1 MSEQGFG
8 SPNTN
13 DAGYGSPFQ
22 TGTSDTGYG
31 SPFNIPSNSLFVFGE
46 TRFAPEHGG
55 EKIEVIGNFAGL
67 LGLDANNPEPAFGI
81 KAAFVNG
88 SDIYQVYSGVPSF
101 RYNFMTDIFKRKV
114 TIFTPPLPQAI
125 YDLRLTLPDNTEIV
139 FDDVIEVI
147 NSSRYEEVY
156 SMRQSLPQHWS
167 VGALNLKGE
176 LPYFDVKQSNL
187 EILTESIGE
196 AINTTAGQTYTK
208 LLDDFNYDD
217 TECTV
222 ESTYNFKKSGI
233 VWIGSVKCSYTS
245 VSSNQLFGITRLNE
259 FNKNVEEG
267 SKVSQNNSKIK
278 EALDDTLISK
288 SSDESLQIHSSMF
301 GLDKPNFILSEYFKD
316 MIVNTVYNAKG
327 TYGVLLAGIESI
339 FDQWSDLQWT
349 VNGTATTKST
359 IEFESHDSIP
369 VWENRWMRIKPVDS
383 TSPAALYYSVR
394 REDNLFYFADVNT
407 SMFSAANFDVAT
419 EYEVKVL
426 PFIIEEWVD
435 QSVSSTSPQNDI
447 TNARRMG
454 KVRVYVDGDI
464 FAIAGTYL
472 RENGEERE
480 NEPFGM
486 HLMNLSST
494 NEDER
499 FTTENQG
506 PYPLYFSQD
515 ELSNSQNAEFGRLFD
530 ELVCSGIDLSVLN
543 RTWVSGLSSGLSG
556 VFDITQ
562 SGTAGVGPVYIA
574 PEI

>member
-1 MSEQGFG
+1 
-8 SPNTN
+8 
-13 DAGYGSPFQ
+13 
-22 TGTSDTGYG
+22 
-31 SPFNIPSNSLFVFGE
+31 
-46 TRFAPEHGG
+46 
-55 EKIEVIGNFAGL
+55 
-67 LGLDANNPEPAFGI
+67 
-81 KAAFVNG
+81 
-88 SDIYQVYSGVPSF
+88 
-101 RYNFMTDIFKRKV
+101 
-114 TIFTPPLPQAI
+114 
-125 YDLRLTLPDNTEIV
+125 
-139 FDDVIEVI
+139 
-147 NSSRYEEVY
+147 
-156 SMRQSLPQHWS
+156 
-167 VGALNLKGE
+167 
-176 LPYFDVKQSNL
+176 
-187 EILTESIGE
+187 
-196 AINTTAGQTYTK
+196 
-208 LLDDFNYDD
+208 
-217 TECTV
+217 
-222 ESTYNFKKSGI
+222 
-233 VWIGSVKCSYTS
+233 
-245 VSSNQLFGITRLNE
+245 LNE

-301 GLDKPNFILSEYFKD
+301 GLDKPNFILSEYFKE
-316 MIVNTVYNAKG
+316 MIINTVYNAKG

-369 VWENRWMRIKPVDS
+369 VWENRWMRIKPVGS

-562 SGTAGVGPVYIA
+562 SGTTGVGPVYIA